1 MRKVMC
7 AILPLALICSGC
19 LVPIAERAVYHKA
32 VTVTKD
38 ADGNIK
44 SIVVLEEI
52 TQSFR
57 ETVKAPL
64 YLDE

>member
-1 MRKVMC
+1 MRKIIC
-7 AILPLALICSGC
+7 AILPLALICLGC
-19 LVPIAERAVYHKA
+19 APTIYHKA

-38 ADGNIK
+38 PDGNIT

-57 ETVKAPL
+57 EVVKAPR
-64 YLDE
+64 YLNE